1 MKYFN
6 LMNKIMN
13 KKNKPVPIS
22 FGDGCAV
29 SDDIFCV
36 TSVPDNLNYEI
47 EFTRIFIL
55 NLSPKIEWTHHDI
68 PNRTIISIVLRPKS
82 DSLPRACYAL
92 SDYGQLQI
100 FNSTEIIEEEIPAMS
115 SETNRDNGL
124 TFSAIR
130 YIGQKAYACGAIGR
144 IYRRDDKGWV
154 QIAAA
159 IADEASRNLELL
171 TNMEDDINNIV
182 ELTEKAMTIPNFE
195 YIAGLSD
202 NEIYACGNNGIIIYW
217 NGISW
222 NYLKSSTKEYLH
234 YIHCVSAD
242 QVYICGDNG
251 TLLSGNATDGFCQ
264 IKLDR
269 KDLNFWVVQNFKGI
283 IYVGTTSGLFQLEGV
298 KLIPVNFG
306 LNKTF
311 TNITIQALE
320 ATESVLWAVTD
331 KFLLRLENSI
341 WKQILHPDN
350 V

>member
-1 MKYFN
+1 MD
-6 LMNKIMN
+6 
-13 KKNKPVPIS
+13 KKKKPLPIS
-22 FGDGCAV
+22 FGNGCAV
-29 SDDIFCV
+29 SDDIFCI
-36 TSVPDNLNYEI
+36 TSVPDNLNSET

-55 NLSPKIEWTHHDI
+55 NLSSKMNWTHHDI
-68 PNRTIISIVLRPKS
+68 PNRTIISIALRPKS
-82 DSLPRACYAL
+82 DTLPRACYAL

-115 SETNRDNGL
+115 SETNRDNEL

-130 YIGQKAYACGAIGR
+130 HIGQKAYACGTIGR

-154 QIAAA
+154 QVTTP
-159 IADEASRNLELL
+159 IADEASWNFQSLI
-171 TNMEDDINNIV
+171 NMIEKSQPEDIA
-182 ELTEKAMTIPNFE
+182 ELTEKVKTIPNFE

-202 NEIYACGNNGIIIYW
+202 NKIYACGNSGIIIYW

-222 NYLKSSTKEYLH
+222 NYLKSSTKKYLH
-234 YIHCVSAD
+234 HIHCVSAD
-242 QVYICGDNG
+242 QVYICGENG

-269 KDLNFWVVQNFKGI
+269 KYLNFWVVQNFKGI

-311 TNITIQALE
+311 TNIAIQALE
-320 ATESVLWAVTD
+320 ATESVLWVVTD
-331 KFLLRLENSI
+331 KFLLRLENNI